1 VTELLERAIAR
12 LQTLSE
18 NEQNA
23 IASIILEEIEDERL
37 WDESFS
43 RSPMFSPGW
52 QLRQWLNTML
62 EKPKNLIQK
71 PCEVPH
77 YCRVPQTVC

>member
-1 VTELLERAIAR
+1 MNGSGTNHSPV
-12 LQTLSE
+12 LQ
-18 NEQNA
+18 
-23 IASIILEEIEDERL
+23 
-37 WDESFS
+37 
-43 RSPMFSPGW
+43 MFSPGW